1 MEISSLPLP
10 AVPEPLEF
18 FLMDKN
24 NPYVF
29 RVMFPSDLDYVA
41 PVRKF
46 VAETL
51 AVNKFTPKFAY
62 RSEVIVD
69 EICHNAIIHGSR
81 TIDAVV
87 ELECKV
93 FPDRFEFQV
102 NDQGGK
108 KDDLDRLLT
117 VMKKADS
124 RGAADLSSET
134 EARGLGLEI
143 VRLLSEEV
151 KMEVGADNTTKV
163 RVIRKRE
170 DA

>member
-1 MEISSLPLP
+1 LRRKDFFVHMEN
-10 AVPEPLEF
+10 
-18 FLMDKN
+18 KN
-24 NPYVF
+24 THIF
-29 RVMFPSDLDYVA
+29 KIKFPSDLDYIA

-51 AVNKFTPKFAY
+51 AVTKFSPKFAY

-81 TIDAVV
+81 SIDATV
-87 ELECKV
+87 EMECKI

-108 KDDLDRLLT
+108 KDDLDRLKSA
-117 VMKKADS
+117 VKKAD
-124 RGAADLSSET
+124 RRAT
-134 EARGLGLEI
+134 EMTEEKDGRGLGLEI

-151 KMEVGADNTTKV
+151 KMEVGQDNMTTV
-163 RVIRKRE
+163 HVVRKRE
-170 DA
+170 DL